1 MPRDYSTIHTI
12 CGKKKWNYKD
22 KVFEF
27 TNGRTDSL
35 RALTDEELQQF
46 EEKLKEFNGP
56 IPKDWK
62 PKDGNEQRRKMI
74 AIARDM
80 RWDARGKDVMM
91 KRIDNWC
98 KTKTKYKK
106 ALNDLEVDELN
117 KVVYIFEHQV
127 KKAFLKNV

>member
-1 MPRDYSTIHTI
+1 MPRNYKTIFAI
-12 CGKKKWNYKD
+12 CKQHGWDYKD
-22 KVFEF
+22 KVAEF
-27 TNGRTDSL
+27 TEGRTDSL
-35 RALTDEELQQF
+35 SSLTDAELLQL
-46 EEKLKEFNGP
+46 ESELKKFNAL
-56 IPKDWK
+56 PKDWK

-91 KRIDNWC
+91 KRIDEWC